1 MMCSA
6 GDRIRSMAEHGV
18 LDAVPGKNNQ
28 GVILFGEQSQ
38 CLFHQLFK

>member
-1 MMCSA
+1 MV
-6 GDRIRSMAEHGV
+6 EHGV

-38 CLFHQLFK
+38 RLFY